1 MRGRLNMRRLIIQL
15 LDYLLE
21 YVSDIDEVSG
31 YRLPDPDKIPIY
43 NFLVRCIRWLE
54 KPSDKY

>member
-1 MRGRLNMRRLIIQL
+1 MRRLIIQL